1 MINGIIKQMIDKY
14 QIVDGIS
21 ARKAI
26 REIMQEITLC
36 GLYRSFIFN
45 KISFYGGTCLRIF
58 FGIDRFSEDLD
69 FSTDMPDQI
78 DLRDYKSY
86 IDDEFG
92 ALGLNVTFEIKEKS
106 DSANIKR
113 GYVRGNAKEL
123 FVAFGIDEKIINTTN
138 HNEEIKVKLEIDSN
152 APFFAGYDIKAGLL
166 PYPYAVRTYDIES
179 LFAGKI
185 SAVLCRGWKSRV
197 KGRDLYDYCFYLSK
211 DIAVNLKCVEA
222 RIMHDGIELD
232 HELTLEE
239 LKKMLCDKFDLIDYE
254 KAKLDMLNFI
264 DDKRS
269 LDLWNKEFFKSITQN
284 LKSSEN
290 HIFRLPS
297 DEEIELCSKNLI

>member
-1 MINGIIKQMIDKY
+1 M
-14 QIVDGIS
+14 
-21 ARKAI
+21 
-26 REIMQEITLC
+26 
-36 GLYRSFIFN
+36 
-45 KISFYGGTCLRIF
+45 
-58 FGIDRFSEDLD
+58 
-69 FSTDMPDQI
+69 
-78 DLRDYKSY
+78 
-86 IDDEFG
+86 
-92 ALGLNVTFEIKEKS
+92 
-106 DSANIKR
+106 
-113 GYVRGNAKEL
+113 
-123 FVAFGIDEKIINTTN
+123 
-138 HNEEIKVKLEIDSN
+138 
-152 APFFAGYDIKAGLL
+152 
-166 PYPYAVRTYDIES
+166 
-179 LFAGKI
+179 
-185 SAVLCRGWKSRV
+185 
-197 KGRDLYDYCFYLSK
+197 
-211 DIAVNLKCVEA
+211 KCVEA